1 MNDSGSPAVGL
12 SLAAMATRR
21 KSAAKKKARTSR
33 KKTSRRAPSGSA
45 ELAELRDHIAAIE
58 GTLGEIYAALPEL
71 ARASDVA
78 LLTELLQE
86 FPQQLSSASPVGEEP
101 HPQPSSD
108 SYWRASVAELAAST
122 ADAARSIHEA
132 IDTLPRD
139 PEYTRFASQLRE
151 LAIVSPSLLEWLG
164 QVPQLTQPLAHSTS
178 ELRRAAGRL
187 EAVSAKAEGLLA
199 DSGGSRS
206 LPGRAAELQRELK
219 DLDEELGGTG
229 IPAEDVVTLRE
240 LGAAA
245 ARLTESV
252 SAKPKARRKRK

>member
-1 MNDSGSPAVGL
+1 
-12 SLAAMATRR
+12 MATRR
-21 KSAAKKKARTSR
+21 KSAAKKKVQTSR
-33 KKTSRRAPSGSA
+33 KRTSRRAPSGSA
-45 ELAELRDHIAAIE
+45 ELADLRDHIAAIE
-58 GTLGEIYAALPEL
+58 ATLGEIYATLPEL

-86 FPQQLSSASPVGEEP
+86 FPQQLSSASRDVGEEP

-108 SYWRASVAELAAST
+108 GYWRASVAELASST

-139 PEYTRFASQLRE
+139 PEYTRFAAQLRE

-164 QVPQLTQPLAHSTS
+164 QVPQLTQPLVHSTS

-199 DSGGSRS
+199 DSAGSRS
-206 LPGRAAELQRELK
+206 LSVRAAELERELK
-219 DLDEELGGTG
+219 DLDEKLGGAG
-229 IPAEDVVTLRE
+229 VRAEDEATLRE

-245 ARLTESV
+245 ARLAESV
-252 SAKPKARRKRK
+252 GAKPKGRRKRK